1 MSTVTIIARTTL
13 HTIGFACG
21 AVGAYTIIRAT
32 ETHVARNRA
41 AARKLAAM
49 DALKRLS

>member
-1 MSTVTIIARTTL
+1 MSTVTIIARITL
-13 HTIGFACG
+13 HTIGFVSG

-41 AARKLAAM
+41 AAKRLAAM
-49 DALKRLS
+49 NALKRLS